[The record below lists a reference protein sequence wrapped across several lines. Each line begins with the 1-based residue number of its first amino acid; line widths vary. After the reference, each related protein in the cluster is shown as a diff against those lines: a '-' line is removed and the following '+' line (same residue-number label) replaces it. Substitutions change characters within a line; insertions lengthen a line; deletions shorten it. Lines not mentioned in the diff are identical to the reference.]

1 MTSKGFTFVEHV
13 ILALLIAMLVRM
25 ALPTLGPS
33 LAKLRASRE
42 HAYVVAMKT
51 DLVQLVMA
59 EEDYFRDSLK
69 YTSAVR
75 CTTPRTRGV
84 LNFCPSRGNVLQGP
98 TLSRGDAG
106 LGWWAT
112 MTNVALPNV
121 TCAIFAKWARCVS
134 GVDRGY
140 TGVPP
145 PGLERPRRRYDGP
158 DQVSC
163 CAIVC
168 RITPTTIEE

>member
-1 MTSKGFTFVEHV
+1 MTSNGFTFVEHV
-13 ILALLIAMLVRM
+13 ILALLIAILVRM

-33 LAKLRASRE
+33 LSKLRASRE
-42 HAYVVAMKT
+42 HAYVVSMKT

-75 CTTPRTRGV
+75 CTTPSTRGV

-98 TLSRGDAG
+98 TINSGDAG

-112 MTNVALPNV
+112 MTNIALPNV
-121 TCAIFAKWARCVS
+121 TCAIFANGPAVYPALIEGTPSCRRPGWS
-134 GVDRGY
+134 GRADDT
-140 TGVPP
+140 TG
-145 PGLERPRRRYDGP
+145 
-158 DQVSC
+158 Q
-163 CAIVC
+163 IK
-168 RITPTTIEE
+168 